1 MFNISNIFNQIYDY
15 FKRTCAYMHMHTKQD
30 GENKEKRL
38 IFELGNSKY
47 VLTDAISIRYQYN
60 MHSVQ
65 SIHGYKW
72 EKAKRHI
79 RICPSDEP
87 NPHVIIVGMSGNGKS
102 TLIKSLISGMHEVGM
117 PVLVFDAH
125 NEHGSIISSFG
136 GKTFDAFYHW
146 LNIFELGGDNIE
158 ERISELTNMFSQVYR
173 LGIVQSRLLHSCIRY
188 TYRNK
193 GIDSKNSS
201 SNTYPNMK
209 DLLNELMIFINN
221 SKSSSERNALKH
233 LYSRLRPLAE
243 FASYGGSISFESIL
257 NGVNSFSLS
266 SLVNRDAQTIYIN
279 ELLKRIYRAM
289 HKREKERGI
298 GLYIIIDE
306 AQFVLDGYGG
316 ESSLIRKI
324 FEEGR
329 KYGIGVVI
337 ATHMAA
343 NLPKQV
349 IANAATFITMYSRE
363 PTEINYVANILSGS
377 NPEKSSAIKSM
388 IDSLGINEFI
398 LTSRTMKNTYVC
410 VGKSASEFKLAERR
424 NNIDQISALI
434 KRAKMP
440 IRLADLKK
448 VLPKGIDA
456 SNLIDSQNN
465 AIERYIADR
474 NGVKELWIMAHNNSI
489 SIEHQVNVA
498 IMKEEF
504 MRNGIA
510 SMIIDDSTGPDII
523 IEMDGKKI
531 AVEYETGRKSAM
543 STKIMLD
550 KRAAEYFK
558 VLVFVNN
565 SYIDRYSG
573 YGSPYVKVFPM
584 SKFGEALEMIS
595 GRKP

>member
-15 FKRTCAYMHMHTKQD
+15 FKRAYAYMHVRTKQND
-30 GENKEKRL
+30 ENIEKRL
-38 IFELGNSKY
+38 IFELGSSKY
-47 VLTDAISIRYQYN
+47 VLAAAMSIRYQYN
-60 MHSVQ
+60 MRSLQ
-65 SIHGYKW
+65 YIHEYKW
-72 EKAKRHI
+72 KRVTQPI
-79 RICPSDEP
+79 SICPSDEP

-136 GKTFDAFYHW
+136 GKAFDAFYHW

-158 ERISELTNMFSQVYR
+158 EQISELTNMFSQVYR

-193 GIDSKNSS
+193 GIDSKNFS

-209 DLLNELMIFINN
+209 DLLREIMVFINN
-221 SKSSSERNALKH
+221 SKMSSERNALKH

-243 FASYGGSISFESIL
+243 FASYEGGIGFESIL
-257 NGVNSFSLS
+257 KGVNSFSLS
-266 SLVNRDAQTIYIN
+266 SLVNKDAQTIYIN

-289 HKREKERGI
+289 HKREKENGI

-329 KYGIGVVI
+329 KYGIGVII
-337 ATHMAA
+337 ATHMAT

-349 IANAATFITMYSRE
+349 IANAATFITLYSRE

-377 NPEKSSAIKSM
+377 SPEKSSEIKSM
-388 IDSLGINEFI
+388 IDSIGINEFI
-398 LTSRTMKNTYVC
+398 LTSRTLKNIYVC
-410 VGKSASEFKLAERR
+410 AGKSASEFQSAKGHNAD
-424 NNIDQISALI
+424 DQIDAVI
-434 KRAKMP
+434 KKAKMP
-440 IRLADLKK
+440 IRLTDLKK
-448 VLPKGIDA
+448 ILPEGTDA
-456 SNLIDSQNN
+456 TSIIDSHKNS
-465 AIERYIADR
+465 IERYATYR
-474 NGVKELWIMAHNNSI
+474 NGVKELWIMAHNNAI

-523 IEMDGKKI
+523 IEKDGKKI

-550 KRAAEYFK
+550 RRAAEYFK
-558 VLVFVNN
+558 ILVFVND
-565 SYIDRYSG
+565 SHAGRYAAYESQC
-573 YGSPYVKVFPM
+573 VKVFPM
-584 SKFGEALEMIS
+584 SRFNEALEMIS
-595 GRKP
+595 RQNA